1 MVQLSIQF
9 KYQKQVWGGGGG
21 GAAYILSGCMNS
33 QMGTES

>member
-9 KYQKQVWGGGGG
+9 KYQKQGGGEGGGGT
-21 GAAYILSGCMNS
+21 AYILSGCMNS